1 MTLLMDGTVSTETV
15 LKWKTDNVAEWLKA
29 IGLEKYTSLFKSK

>member
-15 LKWKTDNVAEWLKA
+15 LTWKADNVADWLKA
-29 IGLEKYTSLFKSK
+29 IGLEKYISKFKSK